1 MCSTCSALA
10 GSRGRGASEPNL
22 RNINRIAERAAR
34 EEGGLDSMAERAAR
48 ADGPAQH
55 CRVAWAD
62 EPAQHCAK
70 NNLLLRESC
79 RPKGG
84 PFAFFE
90 ATARELD
97 QELEERLSDQTGN
110 DFHLAD
116 HDFKCP
122 SKHKTLRLAQ
132 RAPCLSWRAVWEL
145 SRAPIPSPAG
155 LSLARPLHVQHV
167 FCIGWEQRAWR

>member
-1 MCSTCSALA
+1 MCSPCSALA
-10 GSRGRGASEPNL
+10 GTQDVALVSRLANQQQQTGCTGQGRVC
-22 RNINRIAERAAR
+22 
-34 EEGGLDSMAERAAR
+34 
-48 ADGPAQH
+48 GPATTSQKTG
-55 CRVAWAD
+55 CTSEGRAC

-70 NNLLLRESC
+70 NNLLVRESC

-155 LSLARPLHVQHV
+155 LGLARPLHV
-167 FCIGWEQRAWR
+167 